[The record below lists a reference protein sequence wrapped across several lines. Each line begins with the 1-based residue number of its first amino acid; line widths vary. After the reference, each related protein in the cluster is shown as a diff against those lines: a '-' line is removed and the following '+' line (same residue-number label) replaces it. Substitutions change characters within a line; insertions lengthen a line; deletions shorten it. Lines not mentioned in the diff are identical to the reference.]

1 MLGSE
6 GFRYPSWLKVVI
18 SLLIIAVRESA
29 TASVF
34 LDRHSVG
41 FIVVD
46 IILDIVLVSSY
57 DYDVYVLYS
66 IIFET
71 DSGARV

>member
-1 MLGSE
+1 
-6 GFRYPSWLKVVI
+6 VVI

-41 FIVVD
+41 FIVG
-46 IILDIVLVSSY
+46 
-57 DYDVYVLYS
+57 DV
-66 IIFET
+66 
-71 DSGARV
+71 G